1 MVFSNFVAELK
12 LNIMKKIIITY
23 GLIAGAIV
31 TAFMAYG
38 VYRMSKNP
46 DYEGSMIL
54 GYTGM
59 LVAFSFVF
67 IGIKK
72 FRDKQN
78 DGLITFGKALKIGM
92 LISLIAS
99 TIYVGV
105 WLIEYYCL
113 YPDFMD
119 KYTEAMLKNMDKTTM
134 TAVEIKAKTEEM
146 MMYKEMYKNPFWV
159 IVMTYAEI
167 LIPIG
172 LLVPIISA
180 LILKR
185 NIKTA

>member
-1 MVFSNFVAELK
+1 
-12 LNIMKKIIITY
+12 MKKIVITY

-31 TAFMAYG
+31 SLFMAYG
-38 VYRMSKNP
+38 VYSLNKNP

-67 IGIKK
+67 LGVKNY
-72 FRDKQN
+72 RDNQN
-78 DGLITFGKALKIGM
+78 QGMITFGKALKIGA

-99 TIYVGV
+99 TIYVGI

-113 YPDFMD
+113 YPDFME
-119 KYTEAMLKNMDKTTM
+119 KYTDTMIKKMDVANM
-134 TAVEIKAKTEEM
+134 TAAEIKAKKDEM
-146 MMYKEMYKNPFWV
+146 LMYKEMYKNPIWV
-159 IVMTYAEI
+159 IVFTYAEI

-172 LLVPIISA
+172 LLVPFISA
-180 LILKR
+180 AILKR
-185 NIKTA
+185 KATATN

>member
-1 MVFSNFVAELK
+1 
-12 LNIMKKIIITY
+12 MKKIVITY
-23 GLIAGAIV
+23 GLIAGVIV

-38 VYRMSKNP
+38 IYSLNKNP

-67 IGIKK
+67 LGVKNY
-72 FRDKQN
+72 RDKQN
-78 DGLITFGKALKIGM
+78 QGIITFGKALKIGA

-105 WLIEYYCL
+105 WLLEYYFL
-113 YPDFMD
+113 YPDFME
-119 KYTEAMLKNMDKTTM
+119 KYSASAIKKLNNATL
-134 TAVEIKAKTEEM
+134 TAAEIKAKTDEIIM
-146 MMYKEMYKNPFWV
+146 MREMYKNPVWV
-159 IVMTYAEI
+159 IVFTYAEI

-172 LLVPIISA
+172 VLVPFISA
-180 LILKR
+180 AILKR
-185 NIKTA
+185 KAIATN

>member
-1 MVFSNFVAELK
+1 
-12 LNIMKKIIITY
+12 MKKIILTY

-38 VYRMSKNP
+38 VYSLNKNP
-46 DYEGSMIL
+46 DYEGSMVL

-67 IGIKK
+67 IGVKNY
-72 FRDKQN
+72 RDKQN
-78 DGLITFGKALKIGM
+78 NGVITFGKALKIGA
-92 LISLIAS
+92 LISLIAA

-113 YPDFMD
+113 YPDFME
-119 KYTEAMLKNMDKTTM
+119 KYSAAAIKKMNTSTTM
-134 TAVEIKAKTEEM
+134 SAVEIKAKTDEM
-146 MMYKEMYKNPFWV
+146 LMMKEMYKNPFWV
-159 IVMTYAEI
+159 IVFTYVEV
-167 LIPIG
+167 LLPIG

-185 NIKTA
+185 SVAKLK